1 MFLRFT
7 SLSCTSQSLFVLL
20 WTSFL
25 ASAISASPLPLGDGM
40 NKIEI
45 RNAPDQFSSH
55 ESTHN
60 TRMVYTP
67 RAPTKYTVDVG
78 YSIRNE
84 GDRLEYW
91 SLYFGKDIL
100 EAIPG
105 KDSRTWDPRTQAL
118 VPNHRDSDLE
128 QMGDLGSSYQ
138 HHWLGKANFKNEPEA
153 LGIFQKLGSKEGS
166 EIKMP
171 PASTIGGLSL
181 DYGRLVLEHL
191 KKEGHIEDDVMKR
204 YMESYKTVTEKICWP
219 LRLLYTVTIVDHHF
233 RIRRTNY
240 CMLENGDI

>member
-7 SLSCTSQSLFVLL
+7 SLSCTSQSLFVFL

-55 ESTHN
+55 ET
-60 TRMVYTP
+60 
-67 RAPTKYTVDVG
+67 PTKYTVDVG
-78 YSIRNE
+78 YSIRYE
-84 GDRLEYW
+84 GDSLEYW

-100 EAIPG
+100 EATPG

-138 HHWLGKANFKNEPEA
+138 YYRLGKANFENESEA
-153 LGIFQKLGSKEGS
+153 LGILQKLGNKEGS

-171 PASTIGGLSL
+171 PARTIGGLSL

-204 YMESYKTVTEKICWP
+204 YMESYKTVTEKMCWP

>member
-1 MFLRFT
+1 MFLRST
-7 SLSCTSQSLFVLL
+7 SLSCGSQSLFVLL
-20 WTSFL
+20 WIWTSFL
-25 ASAISASPLPLGDGM
+25 AGAVSASPLPLGDGM

-45 RNAPDQFSSH
+45 RNAPDQFPSH
-55 ESTHN
+55 ESIHS
-60 TRMVYTP
+60 TRMGIYTP
-67 RAPTKYTVDVG
+67 REPTKYTVDVG
-78 YSIRNE
+78 YSIRFE

-118 VPNHRDSDLE
+118 VPNHRHSDLE

-138 HHWLGKANFKNEPEA
+138 HHWLGKANFENESEA
-153 LGIFQKLGSKEGS
+153 LGIFQKLGSKEGN
-166 EIKMP
+166 ELIKMP

-204 YMESYKTVTEKICWP
+204 YMESYKVG
-219 LRLLYTVTIVDHHF
+219 Y
-233 RIRRTNY
+233 RRVS
-240 CMLENGDI
+240 ENRFGVVWDPPA

>member
-1 MFLRFT
+1 MFLRSI
-7 SLSCTSQSLFVLL
+7 SLSCASQSLFVLL

-25 ASAISASPLPLGDGM
+25 ASAISATPLPSGDGM

-45 RNAPDQFSSH
+45 RNAPDQFPSH

-60 TRMVYTP
+60 TRMGIYTP

-78 YSIRNE
+78 YSIRYK

-105 KDSRTWDPRTQAL
+105 KDSRTWDARTQAL
-118 VPNHRDSDLE
+118 VPNHRHSDAE

-138 HHWLGKANFKNEPEA
+138 YYWLGKVNFENESEA
-153 LGIFQKLGSKEGS
+153 LGIFQKLGNKEGS
-166 EIKMP
+166 EKMP

-181 DYGRLVLEHL
+181 DYGRLVLEYL
-191 KKEGHIEDDVMKR
+191 KKEGHINDDVMKR
-204 YMESYKTVTEKICWP
+204 YMTSYN
-219 LRLLYTVTIVDHHF
+219 LGY
-233 RIRRTNY
+233 RRVS
-240 CMLENGDI
+240 ENRFGVVWNPPA